1 MVLSAQNLMKNST
14 LSMVVGLM
22 AMSINPFVN
31 AQATGNET
39 YNDNNRFKNNGYYK
53 SENKAAPAAAYQ
65 SDDME
70 AVSGM
75 AMASAKMSKRKMVN
89 NNAQWNYGDAS
100 ATQGDLLI
108 NQVQN
113 NLSSYYDGSDF
124 LVRVHVLY
132 NAAPSSYMAIFHMNQ
147 AGKKVQDIDSLMS
160 KRVAKL
166 IAQSHSIGLKKE
178 DFYTDMIALVPIFEK
193 EKKTFGKNYTQVPK
207 GFEMQKNLHVRY
219 KNAAQLDA
227 LFTLAAQCEIYDLI
241 KVEYFFDSTEMANQI
256 LKNKAVQVLN
266 QKLKNYK
273 QMGIAL
279 DTNFRMVQEQRHQF
293 FPIDEYMPYQP
304 LAVSTLEADENTD
317 PNKTGSSMPVSTQRT
332 TMFYNQVSTDGFDA
346 VINPSPLTPSI
357 QFVYNLD
364 VRYKI
369 HVPVQTKTET
379 VKQTDLL
386 IITPQ
391 GTIKEISK

>member
-1 MVLSAQNLMKNST
+1 MKNHTTS
-14 LSMVVGLM
+14 LIFGLM
-22 AMSINPFVN
+22 AMSILPSAQ
-31 AQATGNET
+31 AQATGNDT
-39 YNDNNRFKNNGYYK
+39 YNENNRFRNNGYYK
-53 SENKAAPAAAYQ
+53 SEDKAAPAAAYR
-65 SDDME
+65 SDDNDDVLSV
-70 AVSGM
+70 A
-75 AMASAKMSKRKMVN
+75 AMAAGNAVRGKKRMATN
-89 NNAQWNYGDAS
+89 QAQWNYGDAAAS
-100 ATQGDLLI
+100 QGNLLI

-113 NLSSYYDGSDF
+113 NLSSYYDGSDL
-124 LVRVHVLY
+124 LVRVHILY

-166 IAQSHSIGLKKE
+166 IAQGQSIGLKKE

-241 KVEYFFDSTEMANQI
+241 KVEYFYDSTETANQI

-266 QKLKNYK
+266 QKLKTYK
-273 QMGIAL
+273 QMGISL
-279 DTNFRMVQEQRHQF
+279 DTNFRMVQEQRHQY
-293 FPIDEYMPYQP
+293 FPIDEYRSYSP
-304 LAVSTLEADENTD
+304 LAVSTLEADEVSDATKSGI
-317 PNKTGSSMPVSTQRT
+317 PQQSSTQRT
-332 TMFYNQVSTDGFDA
+332 TMFYNQVSSDGFDA
-346 VINPSPLTPSI
+346 VINPAPLAPTI
-357 QFVYNLD
+357 QFVYNVD

-379 VKQTDLL
+379 IKQTDLL

-391 GTIKEISK
+391 GTIKEITK

>member
-1 MVLSAQNLMKNST
+1 MKNHTTS
-14 LSMVVGLM
+14 LIFGLM
-22 AMSINPFVN
+22 AMSILPSAQ
-31 AQATGNET
+31 AQATGNDT
-39 YNDNNRFKNNGYYK
+39 YNENNRFRNNGYYK
-53 SENKAAPAAAYQ
+53 SEDKAAPAAAYR
-65 SDDME
+65 SDNNDDVE
-70 AVSGM
+70 SVA
-75 AMASAKMSKRKMVN
+75 AMAAGNAVRSKKRMASN
-89 NNAQWNYGDAS
+89 QAQWNYGDAAAS
-100 ATQGDLLI
+100 QGNLLI

-113 NLSSYYDGSDF
+113 NLSSYYDGSDL

-166 IAQSHSIGLKKE
+166 IAQGQSIGLKKE

-241 KVEYFFDSTEMANQI
+241 KVEYFYDSTETANQI

-266 QKLKNYK
+266 QKLKTYK
-273 QMGIAL
+273 QMGISL
-279 DTNFRMVQEQRHQF
+279 DTNFRMVQEQRHQY
-293 FPIDEYMPYQP
+293 FPIDEYRSYSP
-304 LAVSTLEADENTD
+304 LAVSTLEADEVSDATKSGI
-317 PNKTGSSMPVSTQRT
+317 PQQSSTQRT
-332 TMFYNQVSTDGFDA
+332 TMFYNQVSSDGFDA
-346 VINPSPLTPSI
+346 VINPAPLAPTI
-357 QFVYNLD
+357 QFVYNVD

-379 VKQTDLL
+379 IKQTDLL

-391 GTIKEISK
+391 GTIKEITK

>member
-1 MVLSAQNLMKNST
+1 MKNHTTSFFF
-14 LSMVVGLM
+14 GLM
-22 AMSINPFVN
+22 AMSIVPFAN
-31 AQATGNET
+31 AQATGNDT
-39 YNDNNRFKNNGYYK
+39 YNENNRFRNNGYYK
-53 SENKAAPAAAYQ
+53 AEDKAAPSAAYQ
-65 SDDME
+65 SDDYVGAESVAAMN
-70 AVSGM
+70 ASRSKKRM
-75 AMASAKMSKRKMVN
+75 ATN
-89 NNAQWNYGDAS
+89 QAQWNFGDAAAS
-100 ATQGDLLI
+100 QGNLLI

-132 NAAPSSYMAIFHMNQ
+132 NAAPTSYMAIFHLNQ

-160 KRVAKL
+160 KRVSKL
-166 IAQSHSIGLKKE
+166 VSQCASIGLKKE

-219 KNAAQLDA
+219 KSAAQLDA

-241 KVEYFFDSTEMANQI
+241 KVEYFYDSTEAANQI

-266 QKLKNYK
+266 QKLKTYK
-273 QMGIAL
+273 QMGISL
-279 DTNFRMVQEQRHQF
+279 DTNFRTVQEQRHQY
-293 FPIDEYMPYQP
+293 FPIDEYRSYSP
-304 LAVSTLEADENTD
+304 LAVSTLEADEVTD
-317 PNKTGSSMPVSTQRT
+317 AAKSGVTQQTSTQRT
-332 TMFYNQVSTDGFDA
+332 TMFYNQVSSDGFDA
-346 VINPSPLTPSI
+346 VINPAPLAPTI
-357 QFVYNLD
+357 QFVYNVD

-369 HVPVQTKTET
+369 HVPIQTKTET
-379 VKQTDLL
+379 IKQTDLL

>member
-1 MVLSAQNLMKNST
+1 
-14 LSMVVGLM
+14 M
-22 AMSINPFVN
+22 AMSILPSAQ
-31 AQATGNET
+31 AQATGNDT
-39 YNDNNRFKNNGYYK
+39 YNENNRFKNNGYYK
-53 SENKAAPAAAYQ
+53 SEDKAAPAAAYR
-65 SDDME
+65 SDNDDVLSV
-70 AVSGM
+70 A
-75 AMASAKMSKRKMVN
+75 AMAAGNAVRGKKRMATN
-89 NNAQWNYGDAS
+89 QAQWNYGDAAAS
-100 ATQGDLLI
+100 QGNLLI

-113 NLSSYYDGSDF
+113 NLSSYYDGSDL

-166 IAQSHSIGLKKE
+166 IAQAQSIGLKKE

-241 KVEYFFDSTEMANQI
+241 KVEYFYDSTETANQI

-266 QKLKNYK
+266 QKLKTYK
-273 QMGIAL
+273 QMGISL
-279 DTNFRMVQEQRHQF
+279 DTNFRMVQEQRHQY
-293 FPIDEYMPYQP
+293 FPIDEYRSYSP
-304 LAVSTLEADENTD
+304 LAVSTLEADEVSD
-317 PNKTGSSMPVSTQRT
+317 AAKAGIPQPSSTQRT
-332 TMFYNQVSTDGFDA
+332 TMFYNQVSSDGFDA
-346 VINPSPLTPSI
+346 VINPAPLAPTI
-357 QFVYNLD
+357 QFVYNVD

-379 VKQTDLL
+379 IKQTDLL

-391 GTIKEISK
+391 GTIKEITK

>member
-1 MVLSAQNLMKNST
+1 MKNHTTS
-14 LSMVVGLM
+14 LIFGLM
-22 AMSINPFVN
+22 AMSILPSAQ
-31 AQATGNET
+31 AQATGNDT
-39 YNDNNRFKNNGYYK
+39 YNENNRFRNNGYYK
-53 SENKAAPAAAYQ
+53 SEDKAAPAAAYR
-65 SDDME
+65 SDDNDDVLSV
-70 AVSGM
+70 A
-75 AMASAKMSKRKMVN
+75 AMAAGNAVRGKKRMATN
-89 NNAQWNYGDAS
+89 QAQWNYGDAAAS
-100 ATQGDLLI
+100 QGNLLI

-113 NLSSYYDGSDF
+113 NLSSYYDGSDL

-166 IAQSHSIGLKKE
+166 IAQAQSIGLKKE

-241 KVEYFFDSTEMANQI
+241 KVEYFYDSTETANQI

-266 QKLKNYK
+266 QKLKTYK
-273 QMGIAL
+273 QMGISL
-279 DTNFRMVQEQRHQF
+279 DTNFRMVQEQRHQY
-293 FPIDEYMPYQP
+293 FPIDEYRSYSP
-304 LAVSTLEADENTD
+304 LAVSTLEADEVSD
-317 PNKTGSSMPVSTQRT
+317 AAKSGIPQQSSTQRT
-332 TMFYNQVSTDGFDA
+332 TMFYNQVSSDGFDA
-346 VINPSPLTPSI
+346 VINPAPLAPTI
-357 QFVYNLD
+357 QFVYNVD

-379 VKQTDLL
+379 IKQTDLL

-391 GTIKEISK
+391 GTIKEITK

>member
-1 MVLSAQNLMKNST
+1 MKNHTTS
-14 LSMVVGLM
+14 LIFGLM
-22 AMSINPFVN
+22 AMSILPSAQ
-31 AQATGNET
+31 AQATGNDT
-39 YNDNNRFKNNGYYK
+39 YNENNRFRNNGYYK
-53 SENKAAPAAAYQ
+53 SEDKAAPATAYR
-65 SDDME
+65 SDDYDGVE
-70 AVSGM
+70 SVA
-75 AMASAKMSKRKMVN
+75 AMAAGNAVRGKKRMATN
-89 NNAQWNYGDAS
+89 QAQWNYGDAAAS
-100 ATQGDLLI
+100 QGNLLI

-113 NLSSYYDGSDF
+113 NLSSYYDGSDL

-166 IAQSHSIGLKKE
+166 IAQGQSIGLKKE

-241 KVEYFFDSTEMANQI
+241 KVEYFYDSTETANQI

-266 QKLKNYK
+266 QKLKTYK
-273 QMGIAL
+273 QMGISL
-279 DTNFRMVQEQRHQF
+279 DTNFRMVQEQRHQY
-293 FPIDEYMPYQP
+293 FPIDEYRSYSP
-304 LAVSTLEADENTD
+304 LAVSTLEADEVSD
-317 PNKTGSSMPVSTQRT
+317 AAKSGIPQQSSTQRT
-332 TMFYNQVSTDGFDA
+332 TMFYNQVSSDGFDA
-346 VINPSPLTPSI
+346 VINPAPLAPTI
-357 QFVYNLD
+357 QFVYNVD

-379 VKQTDLL
+379 IKQTDLL

-391 GTIKEISK
+391 GTIKEITK

>member
-1 MVLSAQNLMKNST
+1 MKNHTTS
-14 LSMVVGLM
+14 LIFGLM
-22 AMSINPFVN
+22 AMSILPSAQ
-31 AQATGNET
+31 AQATGNDT
-39 YNDNNRFKNNGYYK
+39 YNENNRFRNNGYYK
-53 SENKAAPAAAYQ
+53 SEDKAAPAAAYR
-65 SDDME
+65 SDNYDDDVE
-70 AVSGM
+70 SVA
-75 AMASAKMSKRKMVN
+75 AMAAGNAVRSKKRMATN
-89 NNAQWNYGDAS
+89 QAQWNYGDAAAS
-100 ATQGDLLI
+100 QGNLLI

-113 NLSSYYDGSDF
+113 NLSSYYDGSDL

-166 IAQSHSIGLKKE
+166 IAQGQSIGLKKE

-241 KVEYFFDSTEMANQI
+241 KVEYFYDSTETANQI

-266 QKLKNYK
+266 QKLKTYK
-273 QMGIAL
+273 QMGISL
-279 DTNFRMVQEQRHQF
+279 DTNFRMVQEQRHQY
-293 FPIDEYMPYQP
+293 FPIDEYRSYSP
-304 LAVSTLEADENTD
+304 LAVSTLEADEVSD
-317 PNKTGSSMPVSTQRT
+317 AAKSGIPQQSSTQRT
-332 TMFYNQVSTDGFDA
+332 TMFYNQVSSDGFDA
-346 VINPSPLTPSI
+346 VINPAPLAPTI
-357 QFVYNLD
+357 QFVYNVD

-379 VKQTDLL
+379 IKQTDLL

-391 GTIKEISK
+391 GTIKEITK

>member
-1 MVLSAQNLMKNST
+1 MKNHTTS
-14 LSMVVGLM
+14 LIFGLM
-22 AMSINPFVN
+22 AMSILPSAQ
-31 AQATGNET
+31 AQATGNDT
-39 YNDNNRFKNNGYYK
+39 YNENNRFRNNGYYK
-53 SENKAAPAAAYQ
+53 SEDKAAPAAAYR
-65 SDDME
+65 SDNNDDVE
-70 AVSGM
+70 SVA
-75 AMASAKMSKRKMVN
+75 AMAAGNAVRSKKRMASN
-89 NNAQWNYGDAS
+89 QAQWNYGDAAAS
-100 ATQGDLLI
+100 QGNLLI

-166 IAQSHSIGLKKE
+166 IAQGQSIGLKKE

-241 KVEYFFDSTEMANQI
+241 KVEYFYDSTETANQI

-266 QKLKNYK
+266 QKLKTYK
-273 QMGIAL
+273 QMGISL
-279 DTNFRMVQEQRHQF
+279 DTNFRMVQEQRHQY
-293 FPIDEYMPYQP
+293 FPIDEYRSYSP
-304 LAVSTLEADENTD
+304 LAVSTLEADEVSDATKSGI
-317 PNKTGSSMPVSTQRT
+317 PQQSSTQRT
-332 TMFYNQVSTDGFDA
+332 TMFYNQVSSDGFDA
-346 VINPSPLTPSI
+346 VINPAPLAPTI
-357 QFVYNLD
+357 QFVYNVD

-379 VKQTDLL
+379 IKQTDLL

-391 GTIKEISK
+391 GTIKEITK

>member
-1 MVLSAQNLMKNST
+1 MKNLSFFLLGLSSLATST
-14 LSMVVGLM
+14 SLL
-22 AMSINPFVN
+22 

-39 YNDNNRFKNNGYYK
+39 YNDNNRFKNNGYYR
-53 SENKAAPAAAYQ
+53 SESMSAAPAAARY
-65 SDDME
+65 DDAE
-70 AVSGM
+70 VSGNM
-75 AMASAKMSKRKMVN
+75 SAVAMKNKRKMAYSN
-89 NNAQWNYGDAS
+89 QQYYQAGIETS
-100 ATQGDLLI
+100 QGDLLL

-113 NLSSYYDGSDF
+113 NQSSYYDGSDF

-132 NAAPSSYMAIFHMNQ
+132 NAAPSSYMAIFHLNQ

-160 KRVAKL
+160 KRVSKL
-166 IAQSHSIGLKKE
+166 IQQSHSIGLKKE

-241 KVEYFFDSTEMANQI
+241 KVEYFYDSTEMANQM
-256 LKNKAVQVLN
+256 LKSKAVQVLN
-266 QKLKNYK
+266 QKLKTYK
-273 QMGIAL
+273 QMGISL
-279 DTNFRMVQEQRHQF
+279 DTNFRMVQEQRHQY

-317 PNKTGSSMPVSTQRT
+317 PNKTGSTTPITTQRT

-369 HVPVQTKTET
+369 QVPIQTKTET
-379 VKQTDLL
+379 IKQTDLL

>member
-1 MVLSAQNLMKNST
+1 MKKHT
-14 LSMVVGLM
+14 LYLLLGLYSMALT
-22 AMSINPFVN
+22 PTLR

-39 YNDNNRFKNNGYYK
+39 WNDNNRFKNSGYYR
-53 SENKAAPAAAYQ
+53 SESMSAPATAGR
-65 SDDME
+65 SDDVYLAESRIAGNADM
-70 AVSGM
+70 
-75 AMASAKMSKRKMVN
+75 KNKRKMAN
-89 NNAQWNYGDAS
+89 SNAQYYQGGMET
-100 ATQGDLLI
+100 TQGDLLL

-113 NLSSYYDGSDF
+113 NQSSYYDGSDF

-132 NAAPSSYMAIFHMNQ
+132 NAAPSSYMAIFHLNQ

-166 IAQSHSIGLKKE
+166 IQQSQSIGLKKE

-193 EKKTFGKNYTQVPK
+193 ERKTFGKNYTQVPK

-241 KVEYFFDSTEMANQI
+241 KVEYFFDSTEAANQI
-256 LKNKAVQVLN
+256 LKNKAVQILN
-266 QKLKNYK
+266 QKLKTFK
-273 QMGIAL
+273 QMGIAM
-279 DTNFRMVQEQRHQF
+279 DTNFRTVQEQRHQY

-304 LAVSTLEADENTD
+304 LAVSTLEADESTD
-317 PNKTGSSMPVSTQRT
+317 ASKSGVAQPVSTQRT

-357 QFVYNLD
+357 QFVYNVD

-369 HVPVQTKTET
+369 HVPIQTKTET
-379 VKQTDLL
+379 IKQTDLL

-391 GTIKEISK
+391 GTIKEITK

>member
-1 MVLSAQNLMKNST
+1 MKN
-14 LSMVVGLM
+14 LSFFLLGLSSL
-22 AMSINPFVN
+22 ATTTSLL

-39 YNDNNRFKNNGYYK
+39 YNDNNRFKNNGYYR
-53 SENKAAPAAAYQ
+53 SESMSAAPAAARY
-65 SDDME
+65 DDAE
-70 AVSGM
+70 VSGNM
-75 AMASAKMSKRKMVN
+75 SAVAMKNKRKMAYSN
-89 NNAQWNYGDAS
+89 QQYYQAGIETS
-100 ATQGDLLI
+100 QGDLLL

-113 NLSSYYDGSDF
+113 NQSSYYDGSDF

-132 NAAPSSYMAIFHMNQ
+132 NAAPSSYMAIFHLNQ

-160 KRVAKL
+160 KRVSKL
-166 IAQSHSIGLKKE
+166 IQQSHSIGLKKE

-241 KVEYFFDSTEMANQI
+241 KVEYFYDSTEMANQM
-256 LKNKAVQVLN
+256 LKSKAVQVLN
-266 QKLKNYK
+266 QKLKTYK
-273 QMGIAL
+273 QMGISL
-279 DTNFRMVQEQRHQF
+279 DTNFRMVQEQRHQY

-317 PNKTGSSMPVSTQRT
+317 PNKTGSTTPITTQRT

-369 HVPVQTKTET
+369 QVPIQTKTET
-379 VKQTDLL
+379 IKQTDLL

>member
-1 MVLSAQNLMKNST
+1 MKNHTTS
-14 LSMVVGLM
+14 LIFGLM
-22 AMSINPFVN
+22 AMSILPSAQ
-31 AQATGNET
+31 AQATGNDT
-39 YNDNNRFKNNGYYK
+39 YNENNRFRNNGYYK
-53 SENKAAPAAAYQ
+53 SEDKAAPAAAYR
-65 SDDME
+65 SDNNDDVE
-70 AVSGM
+70 SVA
-75 AMASAKMSKRKMVN
+75 AMAAGNAVRSKKRMATN
-89 NNAQWNYGDAS
+89 QAQWNYGDAAAS
-100 ATQGDLLI
+100 QGNLLI

-166 IAQSHSIGLKKE
+166 IAQGQSIGLKKE

-241 KVEYFFDSTEMANQI
+241 KVEYFYDSTETANQI

-266 QKLKNYK
+266 QKLKTYK
-273 QMGIAL
+273 QMGISL
-279 DTNFRMVQEQRHQF
+279 DTNFRMVQEQRHQY
-293 FPIDEYMPYQP
+293 FPIDEYRSYSP
-304 LAVSTLEADENTD
+304 LAVSTLEADEVSDATKSGI
-317 PNKTGSSMPVSTQRT
+317 PQQSSTQRT
-332 TMFYNQVSTDGFDA
+332 TMFYNQVSSDGFDA
-346 VINPSPLTPSI
+346 VINPAPLAPTI
-357 QFVYNLD
+357 QFVYNMD

-379 VKQTDLL
+379 IKQTDLL

-391 GTIKEISK
+391 GTIKEITK

>member
-1 MVLSAQNLMKNST
+1 MKNHTTS
-14 LSMVVGLM
+14 LIFGLM
-22 AMSINPFVN
+22 AMSILPSAQ
-31 AQATGNET
+31 AQATGNDT
-39 YNDNNRFKNNGYYK
+39 YNENNRFRNNGYYK
-53 SENKAAPAAAYQ
+53 SEDKAAPAAAYR
-65 SDDME
+65 SDDYDVVE
-70 AVSGM
+70 SVA
-75 AMASAKMSKRKMVN
+75 AMAAGNAVRSKKRMATN
-89 NNAQWNYGDAS
+89 QAQWNYGDAAAS
-100 ATQGDLLI
+100 QGNLLI

-113 NLSSYYDGSDF
+113 NLSSYYDGSDL

-166 IAQSHSIGLKKE
+166 IAQGQSIGLKKE

-241 KVEYFFDSTEMANQI
+241 KVEYFYDSTETANQI

-266 QKLKNYK
+266 QKLKTYK
-273 QMGIAL
+273 QMGISL
-279 DTNFRMVQEQRHQF
+279 DTNFRMVQEQRHQY
-293 FPIDEYMPYQP
+293 FPIDEYRSYSP
-304 LAVSTLEADENTD
+304 LAVSTLEADEVSD
-317 PNKTGSSMPVSTQRT
+317 AAKSGIPQQSSTQRT
-332 TMFYNQVSTDGFDA
+332 TMFYNQVSSDGFDA
-346 VINPSPLTPSI
+346 VINPAPLAPTI
-357 QFVYNLD
+357 QFVYNVD

-379 VKQTDLL
+379 IKQTDLL

-391 GTIKEISK
+391 GTIKEITK

>member
-1 MVLSAQNLMKNST
+1 MKNLSFFLLGLSSLATST
-14 LSMVVGLM
+14 SLL
-22 AMSINPFVN
+22 

-39 YNDNNRFKNNGYYK
+39 YNDNNRFKNNGYYR
-53 SENKAAPAAAYQ
+53 SESMSAAPAAARY
-65 SDDME
+65 DDAE
-70 AVSGM
+70 VSGNM
-75 AMASAKMSKRKMVN
+75 SAVAMKNKRKMAYSN
-89 NNAQWNYGDAS
+89 QQYYQAGIETS
-100 ATQGDLLI
+100 QGDLLL

-113 NLSSYYDGSDF
+113 NQSSYYDGSDF
-124 LVRVHVLY
+124 LLRVHVLY
-132 NAAPSSYMAIFHMNQ
+132 NAAPSSYMAIFHLNQ

-160 KRVAKL
+160 KRVSKL
-166 IAQSHSIGLKKE
+166 IQQSHSIGLKKE

-241 KVEYFFDSTEMANQI
+241 KVEYFYDSTEMANQM
-256 LKNKAVQVLN
+256 LKSKAVQVLN
-266 QKLKNYK
+266 QKLKTYK
-273 QMGIAL
+273 QMGISL
-279 DTNFRMVQEQRHQF
+279 DTNFRMVQEQRHQY

-317 PNKTGSSMPVSTQRT
+317 PNKTGSTTPVTTQRT

-369 HVPVQTKTET
+369 QVPIQTKTET
-379 VKQTDLL
+379 IKQTDLL

>member
-1 MVLSAQNLMKNST
+1 MKNHTTS
-14 LSMVVGLM
+14 LIFGLM
-22 AMSINPFVN
+22 AMSILPSAQ
-31 AQATGNET
+31 AQATGNDT
-39 YNDNNRFKNNGYYK
+39 YNENNRFKNNGYYK
-53 SENKAAPAAAYQ
+53 SEDKAAPAAAYR
-65 SDDME
+65 SDNDDVLSV
-70 AVSGM
+70 A
-75 AMASAKMSKRKMVN
+75 AMAAGNAVRGKKRMATN
-89 NNAQWNYGDAS
+89 QAQWNYGDAAAS
-100 ATQGDLLI
+100 QGNLLI

-166 IAQSHSIGLKKE
+166 IAQAQSIGLKKE

-241 KVEYFFDSTEMANQI
+241 KVEYFYDSTETANQI

-266 QKLKNYK
+266 QKLKTYK
-273 QMGIAL
+273 QMGISL
-279 DTNFRMVQEQRHQF
+279 DTNFRMVQEQRHQY
-293 FPIDEYMPYQP
+293 FPIDEYRSYSP
-304 LAVSTLEADENTD
+304 LAVSTLEADEVSD
-317 PNKTGSSMPVSTQRT
+317 AAKSGIPQPSSTQRT
-332 TMFYNQVSTDGFDA
+332 TMFYNQVSSDGFDA
-346 VINPSPLTPSI
+346 VINPAPLAPTI
-357 QFVYNLD
+357 QFVYNVD

-379 VKQTDLL
+379 IKQTDLL

-391 GTIKEISK
+391 GTIKEITK

>member
-1 MVLSAQNLMKNST
+1 MKNLSFFLLGLSSLATST
-14 LSMVVGLM
+14 SLL
-22 AMSINPFVN
+22 

-39 YNDNNRFKNNGYYK
+39 YNDNNRFKNNGYYR
-53 SENKAAPAAAYQ
+53 SESMSAAPATARY
-65 SDDME
+65 DDAE
-70 AVSGM
+70 VSGNM
-75 AMASAKMSKRKMVN
+75 SAVAMKNKRKMAYSN
-89 NNAQWNYGDAS
+89 QQYYQAGIETS
-100 ATQGDLLI
+100 QGDLLL

-113 NLSSYYDGSDF
+113 NQSSYYDGSDF

-132 NAAPSSYMAIFHMNQ
+132 NAAPSSYMAIFHLNQ

-160 KRVAKL
+160 KRVSKL
-166 IAQSHSIGLKKE
+166 IQQSHSIGLKKE

-241 KVEYFFDSTEMANQI
+241 KVEYFYDSTEMANQM
-256 LKNKAVQVLN
+256 LKSKAVQVLN
-266 QKLKNYK
+266 QKLKTYK
-273 QMGIAL
+273 QMGISL
-279 DTNFRMVQEQRHQF
+279 DTNFRMVQEQRHQY

-317 PNKTGSSMPVSTQRT
+317 PNKTGSTTPITTQRT

-369 HVPVQTKTET
+369 QVPIQTKTET
-379 VKQTDLL
+379 IKQTDLL

>member
-1 MVLSAQNLMKNST
+1 MKNHTTS
-14 LSMVVGLM
+14 LIFGLM
-22 AMSINPFVN
+22 AMSILPSAQ
-31 AQATGNET
+31 AQATGNDT
-39 YNDNNRFKNNGYYK
+39 YNENNRFRNNGYYK
-53 SENKAAPAAAYQ
+53 SEDKAAPAAAYR
-65 SDDME
+65 SDDNDDVLSV
-70 AVSGM
+70 A
-75 AMASAKMSKRKMVN
+75 AMAAGNAVRGKKRMATN
-89 NNAQWNYGDAS
+89 QAQWNYGDAAAS
-100 ATQGDLLI
+100 QGNLLI

-113 NLSSYYDGSDF
+113 NLSSYYDGSDL

-166 IAQSHSIGLKKE
+166 IAQGQSIGLKKE

-241 KVEYFFDSTEMANQI
+241 KVEYFYDSTETANQI

-266 QKLKNYK
+266 QKLKTYK
-273 QMGIAL
+273 QMGISL
-279 DTNFRMVQEQRHQF
+279 DTNFRMVQEQRHQY
-293 FPIDEYMPYQP
+293 FPIDEYRSYSP
-304 LAVSTLEADENTD
+304 LAVSTLEADEVSD
-317 PNKTGSSMPVSTQRT
+317 AAKSGIPQQSSTQRT
-332 TMFYNQVSTDGFDA
+332 TMFYNQVSSDGFDA
-346 VINPSPLTPSI
+346 VINPAPLAPTI
-357 QFVYNLD
+357 QFVYNVD

-379 VKQTDLL
+379 IKQTDLL

-391 GTIKEISK
+391 GTIKEITK

>member
-1 MVLSAQNLMKNST
+1 MKNHTTSFFF
-14 LSMVVGLM
+14 GLM
-22 AMSINPFVN
+22 AMSIVPFAN
-31 AQATGNET
+31 AQATGNDT
-39 YNDNNRFKNNGYYK
+39 YNENNRFRNNGYYK
-53 SENKAAPAAAYQ
+53 AEDKAAPSAAYQ
-65 SDDME
+65 SDDYVGAESVAAMN
-70 AVSGM
+70 ASRSKKRM
-75 AMASAKMSKRKMVN
+75 ATN
-89 NNAQWNYGDAS
+89 QAQWNFGDAAAS
-100 ATQGDLLI
+100 QGNLLI

-132 NAAPSSYMAIFHMNQ
+132 NAAPTSYMAIFHLNQ

-160 KRVAKL
+160 KRVSKL
-166 IAQSHSIGLKKE
+166 VSQCASIGLKKE

-219 KNAAQLDA
+219 KSAAQLDA

-241 KVEYFFDSTEMANQI
+241 KVEYFYDSTEAANQI

-266 QKLKNYK
+266 QKLKTYK
-273 QMGIAL
+273 QMGISL
-279 DTNFRMVQEQRHQF
+279 DTNFRTVQEQRHQY
-293 FPIDEYMPYQP
+293 FPIDEYRSYSP
-304 LAVSTLEADENTD
+304 LAVSTLEADEVTD
-317 PNKTGSSMPVSTQRT
+317 AAKSGVTQQTSTQRT
-332 TMFYNQVSTDGFDA
+332 TMFYNQVSSDGFDA
-346 VINPSPLTPSI
+346 VINPAPLAPTI
-357 QFVYNLD
+357 QFVYNVD

-369 HVPVQTKTET
+369 QVPIQTKTET
-379 VKQTDLL
+379 IKQTDLL

>member
-1 MVLSAQNLMKNST
+1 MKNHTTS
-14 LSMVVGLM
+14 LIFGLM
-22 AMSINPFVN
+22 AMSILPSAQ
-31 AQATGNET
+31 AQATGNDT
-39 YNDNNRFKNNGYYK
+39 YNENNRFRNNGYYK
-53 SENKAAPAAAYQ
+53 SEDKAAPAAAYR
-65 SDDME
+65 SDNNDDVE
-70 AVSGM
+70 SVA
-75 AMASAKMSKRKMVN
+75 AMAAGNAVRSKKRMATN
-89 NNAQWNYGDAS
+89 QAQWNYGDAAAS
-100 ATQGDLLI
+100 QGNLLI

-166 IAQSHSIGLKKE
+166 IAQGQSIGLKKE

-241 KVEYFFDSTEMANQI
+241 KVEYFYDSTETANQI

-266 QKLKNYK
+266 QKLKTYK
-273 QMGIAL
+273 QMGISL
-279 DTNFRMVQEQRHQF
+279 DTNFRMVQEQRHQY
-293 FPIDEYMPYQP
+293 FPIDEYRSYSP
-304 LAVSTLEADENTD
+304 LAVSTLEADEVSDATKSGI
-317 PNKTGSSMPVSTQRT
+317 PQQSSTQRT
-332 TMFYNQVSTDGFDA
+332 TMFYNQVSSDGFDA
-346 VINPSPLTPSI
+346 VINPAPLAPTI
-357 QFVYNLD
+357 QFVYNVD

-379 VKQTDLL
+379 IKQTDLL

-391 GTIKEISK
+391 GTIKEITK

>member
-1 MVLSAQNLMKNST
+1 MKNHTTS
-14 LSMVVGLM
+14 LIFGLM
-22 AMSINPFVN
+22 AMSILPSAQ
-31 AQATGNET
+31 AQATGNDT
-39 YNDNNRFKNNGYYK
+39 YNENNRFKNNGYYK
-53 SENKAAPAAAYQ
+53 SEDKAAPAAAYR
-65 SDDME
+65 SDNDDVLSV
-70 AVSGM
+70 A
-75 AMASAKMSKRKMVN
+75 AMAAGNAVRGKKRMATN
-89 NNAQWNYGDAS
+89 QAQWNYGDAAAS
-100 ATQGDLLI
+100 QGNLLI

-113 NLSSYYDGSDF
+113 NLSSYYDGSDL

-166 IAQSHSIGLKKE
+166 IAQAQSIGLKKE

-241 KVEYFFDSTEMANQI
+241 KVEYFYDSTETANQI

-266 QKLKNYK
+266 QKLKTYK
-273 QMGIAL
+273 QMGISL
-279 DTNFRMVQEQRHQF
+279 DTNFRMVQEQRHQY
-293 FPIDEYMPYQP
+293 FPIDEYRSYSP
-304 LAVSTLEADENTD
+304 LAVSTLEADEVSD
-317 PNKTGSSMPVSTQRT
+317 AAKSGIPQPSSTQRT
-332 TMFYNQVSTDGFDA
+332 TMFYNQVSSDGFDA
-346 VINPSPLTPSI
+346 VINPAPLAPTI
-357 QFVYNLD
+357 QFVYNVD

-379 VKQTDLL
+379 IKQTDLL

-391 GTIKEISK
+391 GTIKEITK

>member
-1 MVLSAQNLMKNST
+1 
-14 LSMVVGLM
+14 M
-22 AMSINPFVN
+22 AMSILPSAQ
-31 AQATGNET
+31 AQATGNDT
-39 YNDNNRFKNNGYYK
+39 YNENNRFRNNGYYK
-53 SENKAAPAAAYQ
+53 SEDKAAPAAAYR
-65 SDDME
+65 SDYNDDVE
-70 AVSGM
+70 SVA
-75 AMASAKMSKRKMVN
+75 AMAAGNAVRSKKRMATN
-89 NNAQWNYGDAS
+89 QAQWNYGDAAAS
-100 ATQGDLLI
+100 QGNLLI

-113 NLSSYYDGSDF
+113 NLSSYYDGSDL

-166 IAQSHSIGLKKE
+166 IAQGQSIGLKKE

-241 KVEYFFDSTEMANQI
+241 KVEYFYDSTETANQI

-266 QKLKNYK
+266 QKLKTYK
-273 QMGIAL
+273 QMGISL
-279 DTNFRMVQEQRHQF
+279 DTNFRMVQEQRHQY
-293 FPIDEYMPYQP
+293 FPIDEYRSYSP
-304 LAVSTLEADENTD
+304 LAVSTLEADEVSD
-317 PNKTGSSMPVSTQRT
+317 AAKSGIPQQSSTQRT
-332 TMFYNQVSTDGFDA
+332 TMFYNQVSSDGFDA
-346 VINPSPLTPSI
+346 VINPAPLAPTI
-357 QFVYNLD
+357 QFVYNVD

-379 VKQTDLL
+379 IKQTDLL

-391 GTIKEISK
+391 GTIKEITK

>member
-1 MVLSAQNLMKNST
+1 MKNHTTS
-14 LSMVVGLM
+14 LIFGLM
-22 AMSINPFVN
+22 AMSILPSAQ
-31 AQATGNET
+31 AQATGNDT
-39 YNDNNRFKNNGYYK
+39 YNENNRFRNNGYYK
-53 SENKAAPAAAYQ
+53 SEDKAAPAAAYR
-65 SDDME
+65 SDNNDDVE
-70 AVSGM
+70 SVA
-75 AMASAKMSKRKMVN
+75 AMAAGNAVRSKKRMATN
-89 NNAQWNYGDAS
+89 QAQWNYGDAAAS
-100 ATQGDLLI
+100 QGNLLI

-113 NLSSYYDGSDF
+113 NLSSYYDGSDL

-166 IAQSHSIGLKKE
+166 IAQGQSIGLKKE

-241 KVEYFFDSTEMANQI
+241 KVEYFYDSTETANQI

-266 QKLKNYK
+266 QKLKTYK
-273 QMGIAL
+273 QMGISL
-279 DTNFRMVQEQRHQF
+279 DTNFRMVQEQRHQY
-293 FPIDEYMPYQP
+293 FPIDEYRSYSP
-304 LAVSTLEADENTD
+304 LAVSTLEADEVSD
-317 PNKTGSSMPVSTQRT
+317 AAKSGIPQQSSTQRT
-332 TMFYNQVSTDGFDA
+332 TMFYNQVSSDGFDA
-346 VINPSPLTPSI
+346 VINPAPLAPTI
-357 QFVYNLD
+357 QFVYNVD

-379 VKQTDLL
+379 IKQTDLL

-391 GTIKEISK
+391 GTIKEITK

>member
-1 MVLSAQNLMKNST
+1 MKNHTTSFFF
-14 LSMVVGLM
+14 GLM
-22 AMSINPFVN
+22 AMSIVPFAN
-31 AQATGNET
+31 AQATGNDT
-39 YNDNNRFKNNGYYK
+39 YNENNRFRNNGYYK
-53 SENKAAPAAAYQ
+53 AEDKAAPSAAYR
-65 SDDME
+65 SDDYVDAESVAAMN
-70 AVSGM
+70 ASRSKKRM
-75 AMASAKMSKRKMVN
+75 ATN
-89 NNAQWNYGDAS
+89 QAQWNFGDAS
-100 ATQGDLLI
+100 ASQGNLLI

-132 NAAPSSYMAIFHMNQ
+132 NAAPTSYMAIFHLNQ

-160 KRVAKL
+160 KRVSKL
-166 IAQSHSIGLKKE
+166 VSQCASIGLKKE

-219 KNAAQLDA
+219 KSAAQLDA

-241 KVEYFFDSTEMANQI
+241 KVEYFYDSTEAANQI

-266 QKLKNYK
+266 QKLKTYK
-273 QMGIAL
+273 QMGIGL
-279 DTNFRMVQEQRHQF
+279 DTNFRTVQEQRHQY
-293 FPIDEYMPYQP
+293 FPIDEYRSYSP
-304 LAVSTLEADENTD
+304 LAVSTLEADEVTD
-317 PNKTGSSMPVSTQRT
+317 AAKSGVTQQTSTQRT
-332 TMFYNQVSTDGFDA
+332 TMFYNQVSSDGFDA
-346 VINPSPLTPSI
+346 VINPAPLAPTI
-357 QFVYNLD
+357 QFVYNVD

-369 HVPVQTKTET
+369 HVPIQTKTET
-379 VKQTDLL
+379 IKQTDLL

>member
-14 LSMVVGLM
+14 LSMVVVLM
-22 AMSINPFVN
+22 ATSINPIVN

-39 YNDNNRFKNNGYYK
+39 YNENNRFRNNGYYK
-53 SENKAAPAAAYQ
+53 SEEKAAPAATYQ
-65 SDDME
+65 NDDIE

-75 AMASAKMSKRKMVN
+75 AMATNAKMSKRKMEN

-193 EKKTFGKNYTQVPK
+193 EKKLGKNYVQVPK
-207 GFEMQKNLHVRY
+207 GFEMQKNLHVKY
-219 KNAAQLDA
+219 KTAAQLDA

-241 KVEYFFDSTEMANQI
+241 KVEYFYDSTETANQI

-266 QKLKNYK
+266 QKLKTYK
-273 QMGIAL
+273 QMGISL
-279 DTNFRMVQEQRHQF
+279 DTNFRMVQEQRHQY
-293 FPIDEYMPYQP
+293 FPIDEYRPYQP
-304 LAVSTLEADENTD
+304 LAVSTLDVDEAVDAAKSGVTQ
-317 PNKTGSSMPVSTQRT
+317 PVNTQRT
-332 TMFYNQVSTDGFDA
+332 TMFYNQVSSDGFDA
-346 VINPSPLTPSI
+346 VINPSPLSPTI
-357 QFVYNLD
+357 QFVYNVD
-364 VRYKI
+364 VRFKI
-369 HVPVQTKTET
+369 HVPIQTKTET
-379 VKQTDLL
+379 IKQTDLL

-391 GTIKEISK
+391 GTIKEITK

>member
-1 MVLSAQNLMKNST
+1 
-14 LSMVVGLM
+14 MVVGLM

-39 YNDNNRFKNNGYYK
+39 YNENNRFRNNGYYK
-53 SENKAAPAAAYQ
+53 SEDKAAPAAAYH

-75 AMASAKMSKRKMVN
+75 AMVNAKMSKRKMVN
-89 NNAQWNYGDAS
+89 NNTQWNYGDAA

-317 PNKTGSSMPVSTQRT
+317 PNKTGSSMPVSAQRT

>member
-1 MVLSAQNLMKNST
+1 LATST
-14 LSMVVGLM
+14 SLL
-22 AMSINPFVN
+22 

-39 YNDNNRFKNNGYYK
+39 YNDNNRFKNNGYYR
-53 SENKAAPAAAYQ
+53 SESMSAAPAAARY
-65 SDDME
+65 DDAE
-70 AVSGM
+70 VSGNM
-75 AMASAKMSKRKMVN
+75 SAVAMKNKRKMAYSN
-89 NNAQWNYGDAS
+89 QQYYQAGIETS
-100 ATQGDLLI
+100 QGDLLL

-113 NLSSYYDGSDF
+113 NQSSYYDGSDF

-132 NAAPSSYMAIFHMNQ
+132 NAAPSSYMAIFHLNQ

-160 KRVAKL
+160 KRVSKL
-166 IAQSHSIGLKKE
+166 IQQSHSIGLKKE

-241 KVEYFFDSTEMANQI
+241 KVEYFYDSTEMANQM
-256 LKNKAVQVLN
+256 LKSKAVQVLN
-266 QKLKNYK
+266 QKLKTYK
-273 QMGIAL
+273 QMGISL
-279 DTNFRMVQEQRHQF
+279 DTNFRMVQEQRHQY

-317 PNKTGSSMPVSTQRT
+317 PNKTGSTTPVTTQRT

-369 HVPVQTKTET
+369 QVPIQTKTET
-379 VKQTDLL
+379 IKQTDLL

>member
-1 MVLSAQNLMKNST
+1 MKNHTTS
-14 LSMVVGLM
+14 LIFGLM
-22 AMSINPFVN
+22 AMSILPSAQ
-31 AQATGNET
+31 AQATGNDT
-39 YNDNNRFKNNGYYK
+39 YNENNRFRNNGYYK
-53 SENKAAPAAAYQ
+53 SEDKAAPAAAYR
-65 SDDME
+65 SDNYDDDVE
-70 AVSGM
+70 SVA
-75 AMASAKMSKRKMVN
+75 AMAAGNAVRGKKRMATN
-89 NNAQWNYGDAS
+89 QAQWNYGDAAAS
-100 ATQGDLLI
+100 QGNLLI

-113 NLSSYYDGSDF
+113 NLSSYYDGSDL

-166 IAQSHSIGLKKE
+166 IAQGQSIGLKKE

-241 KVEYFFDSTEMANQI
+241 KVEYFYDSTETANQI

-266 QKLKNYK
+266 QKLKTYK
-273 QMGIAL
+273 QMGISL
-279 DTNFRMVQEQRHQF
+279 DTNFRMVQEQRHQY
-293 FPIDEYMPYQP
+293 FPIDEYRSYSP
-304 LAVSTLEADENTD
+304 LAVSTLEADEVSD
-317 PNKTGSSMPVSTQRT
+317 AAKSGIPQQSSTQRT
-332 TMFYNQVSTDGFDA
+332 TMFYNQVSSDGFDA
-346 VINPSPLTPSI
+346 VINPAPLAPTI
-357 QFVYNLD
+357 QFVYNVD

-379 VKQTDLL
+379 IKQTDLL

-391 GTIKEISK
+391 GTIKEITK

>member
-1 MVLSAQNLMKNST
+1 MKNHTTS
-14 LSMVVGLM
+14 LIFGLM
-22 AMSINPFVN
+22 AMSILPSAQ
-31 AQATGNET
+31 AQATGNDT
-39 YNDNNRFKNNGYYK
+39 YNENNRFKNNGYYK
-53 SENKAAPAAAYQ
+53 SEDKAAPAAAYR
-65 SDDME
+65 SDDDVE
-70 AVSGM
+70 SVA
-75 AMASAKMSKRKMVN
+75 AMAAGNAVRSKKRMATN
-89 NNAQWNYGDAS
+89 QAQWNYGDAAAS
-100 ATQGDLLI
+100 QGNLLI

-166 IAQSHSIGLKKE
+166 IAQGQSIGLKKE

-241 KVEYFFDSTEMANQI
+241 KVEYFYDSTETANQI

-266 QKLKNYK
+266 QKLKTYK
-273 QMGIAL
+273 QMGISL
-279 DTNFRMVQEQRHQF
+279 DTNFRMVQEQRHQY
-293 FPIDEYMPYQP
+293 FPIDEYRSYSP
-304 LAVSTLEADENTD
+304 LAVSTLEADEVSD
-317 PNKTGSSMPVSTQRT
+317 AAKSGIPQQSSTQRT
-332 TMFYNQVSTDGFDA
+332 TMFYNQVSSDGFDA
-346 VINPSPLTPSI
+346 VINPAPLAPTI
-357 QFVYNLD
+357 QFVYNVD

-379 VKQTDLL
+379 IKQTDLL

-391 GTIKEISK
+391 GTIKEITK

>member
-1 MVLSAQNLMKNST
+1 HT
-14 LSMVVGLM
+14 LYLLLGLYSMALT
-22 AMSINPFVN
+22 PTLK

-39 YNDNNRFKNNGYYK
+39 WNDNNRFKNSGYYK
-53 SENKAAPAAAYQ
+53 SESMSAPATAGR
-65 SDDME
+65 SDDGYLAESRTAGNADMRN
-70 AVSGM
+70 
-75 AMASAKMSKRKMVN
+75 KRKMAN
-89 NNAQWNYGDAS
+89 SNAQYYQAGIETS
-100 ATQGDLLI
+100 QGDLLL

-113 NLSSYYDGSDF
+113 NQSSYYDGSDF

-132 NAAPSSYMAIFHMNQ
+132 NAAPSSYMAIFHLNQ

-166 IAQSHSIGLKKE
+166 IQQSQSIGLKKE

-193 EKKTFGKNYTQVPK
+193 ERKTFGKNYTQVPK

-241 KVEYFFDSTEMANQI
+241 KVEYFFDSTEAANQI
-256 LKNKAVQVLN
+256 LKNKAVQILN
-266 QKLKNYK
+266 QKLKTYK

-279 DTNFRMVQEQRHQF
+279 DTNFRMVQEQRHQY
-293 FPIDEYMPYQP
+293 FPIDEYRPYQP
-304 LAVSTLEADENTD
+304 LAVSNLEADENTD
-317 PNKTGSSMPVSTQRT
+317 PNKSGVAQPASTQRT

-369 HVPVQTKTET
+369 HVPIQTKTET
-379 VKQTDLL
+379 IKQTDLL

-391 GTIKEISK
+391 GTIKEITK

>member
-1 MVLSAQNLMKNST
+1 MKNHTTS
-14 LSMVVGLM
+14 LIFGLM
-22 AMSINPFVN
+22 AMSILPSAQ
-31 AQATGNET
+31 AQATGNDT
-39 YNDNNRFKNNGYYK
+39 YNENNRFRNNGYYK
-53 SENKAAPAAAYQ
+53 SEDKAAPAAAYR
-65 SDDME
+65 SDNYDDDVE
-70 AVSGM
+70 SVA
-75 AMASAKMSKRKMVN
+75 AMAAGNAVRSKKRMATN
-89 NNAQWNYGDAS
+89 QAQWNYGDAAAS
-100 ATQGDLLI
+100 QGNLLI

-166 IAQSHSIGLKKE
+166 IAQGQSIGLKKE

-241 KVEYFFDSTEMANQI
+241 KVEYFYDSTETANQI

-266 QKLKNYK
+266 QKLKTYK
-273 QMGIAL
+273 QMGISL
-279 DTNFRMVQEQRHQF
+279 DTNFRMVQEQRHQY
-293 FPIDEYMPYQP
+293 FPIDEYRSYSP
-304 LAVSTLEADENTD
+304 LAVSTLEADEVSD
-317 PNKTGSSMPVSTQRT
+317 AAKSGIPQQSSTQRT
-332 TMFYNQVSTDGFDA
+332 TMFYNQVSSDGFDA
-346 VINPSPLTPSI
+346 VINPAPLAPTI
-357 QFVYNLD
+357 QFVYNVD

-379 VKQTDLL
+379 IKQTDLL

-391 GTIKEISK
+391 GTIKEITK

>member
-1 MVLSAQNLMKNST
+1 MKNHTTS
-14 LSMVVGLM
+14 LIFGLM
-22 AMSINPFVN
+22 AMSILPSAQ
-31 AQATGNET
+31 AQATGNDT
-39 YNDNNRFKNNGYYK
+39 YNENNRFKNNGYYK
-53 SENKAAPAAAYQ
+53 SEDKAAPAAAYR
-65 SDDME
+65 SDNYDDVE
-70 AVSGM
+70 SVV
-75 AMASAKMSKRKMVN
+75 AMAAGNAVRSKKRMATN
-89 NNAQWNYGDAS
+89 QAQWNYGDAAAS
-100 ATQGDLLI
+100 QGNLLI

-113 NLSSYYDGSDF
+113 NLSSYYDGSDL

-166 IAQSHSIGLKKE
+166 IAQGQSIGLKKE

-241 KVEYFFDSTEMANQI
+241 KVEYFYDSTETANQI

-266 QKLKNYK
+266 QKLKTYK
-273 QMGIAL
+273 QMGISL
-279 DTNFRMVQEQRHQF
+279 DTNFRMVQEQRHQY
-293 FPIDEYMPYQP
+293 FPIDEYRSYSP
-304 LAVSTLEADENTD
+304 LAVSTLEADEVSD
-317 PNKTGSSMPVSTQRT
+317 AAKSGIPQQSSTQRT
-332 TMFYNQVSTDGFDA
+332 TMFYNQVSSDGFDA
-346 VINPSPLTPSI
+346 VINPAPLAPTI
-357 QFVYNLD
+357 QFVYNVD

-379 VKQTDLL
+379 IKQTDLL

-391 GTIKEISK
+391 GTIKEITK